1 MWFLASS
8 EHQSAETTSKAIDN
22 FLHKSKKMIVA
33 MPERDFNAL
42 KKAMQDALNVQP
54 KDLDTENDK
63 LWKEICTFELMF
75 DRSE

>member
-1 MWFLASS
+1 MDTPFKHELKTGSRCNKVASRESYVRDCLGMWFLASS

-42 KKAMQDALNVQP
+42 KKAM
-54 KDLDTENDK
+54 
-63 LWKEICTFELMF
+63 
-75 DRSE
+75 